1 MDHFYRTIRFF
12 SHVKARIQETV
23 KNIDLRIGSDDE
35 SGLTK
40 ALDNVF
46 PEATRLL
53 CTKHMKDNVSE
64 YLKNSLGSIDKQR
77 SDIISK
83 LFGSNGLVAAEDSFE
98 FESKS
103 ENLISENPEF
113 ARYFDS
119 RLKNRLLEHV
129 NKPKKQLQHERL
141 WTNNNCESMNHVFK
155 RAVDWK
161 PQPLPELVRSLNDVV
176 RIHFVDL
183 RRAIYGTDNYQ
194 LFGRYKRHS
203 VSQQCWFSKTEEQ
216 KESLYKKLS
225 EQSEFISAS
234 SKEFQIPKPQK
245 LPRKPNQRKRP
256 RTCRT
261 QPKY

>member
-1 MDHFYRTIRFF
+1 M
-12 SHVKARIQETV
+12 
-23 KNIDLRIGSDDE
+23 RIGSDDE

-40 ALDNVF
+40 ALDSVF

-53 CTKHMKDNVSE
+53 CIKHMKDNVSE
-64 YLKNSLGSIDKQR
+64 YLKNSLGSTDKQR

-83 LFGSNGLVAAEDSFE
+83 LFGSNGLVAAEE
-98 FESKS
+98 FESMS
-103 ENLISENPEF
+103 GNLISENPEF

-129 NKPKKQLQHERL
+129 NKSPKQLQHERL

-161 PQPLPELVRSLNDVV
+161 HQPLPELVRSLNGVA

-183 RRAIYGTDNYQ
+183 RRAIYGTGNYQ

-203 VSQQCWFSKTEEQ
+203 VSQQCWFSKTE
-216 KESLYKKLS
+216 
-225 EQSEFISAS
+225 
-234 SKEFQIPKPQK
+234 
-245 LPRKPNQRKRP
+245 
-256 RTCRT
+256 
-261 QPKY
+261 